1 MRILKLLSLLITF
14 LFFAGCS
21 NNLISKTVS
30 LLETG
35 DFETTETAL
44 LEAQRIAMSIEGMVC
59 ALGCAAMIEKNLNK
73 TKGIRKAKVDFETK
87 KATLIFDPN
96 ILSTNEITQIVNNTG
111 KAYSVKDFKLLD

>member
-1 MRILKLLSLLITF
+1 MRILKLLSLFITF
-14 LFFAGCS
+14 LFFAGCR
-21 NNLISKTVS
+21 NNLVSKTVS

-35 DFETTETAL
+35 DVETTETAL

-59 ALGCAAMIEKNLNK
+59 AVGCAAMIEKNLNK

-87 KATLIFDPN
+87 KATLIFDPK
-96 ILSTNEITQIVNNTG
+96 ILSANEITQIVNNTG